1 MIVIVDDKAFNSK
14 IETITI
20 LFDDDDEYHNCMMQ
34 MLQYAKIHTGPKEEV
49 LNE

>member
-1 MIVIVDDKAFNSK
+1 MIVVVDDKAFNSN
-14 IETITI
+14 IENITI
-20 LFDDDDEYHNCMMQ
+20 LFDNDEEYNSCLIQ